1 MGIKSKIR
9 VYKYKTEKTGAKILV
24 RDLKLFETIKRCF
37 GSTISLYVNIK
48 IHCVEMIP
56 MW

>member
-56 MW
+56 M